1 MAHAIDTAVH
11 PVPFEIHRDEATGHQ
26 AASNGQLLLV
36 LRDPAGRIFRRR
48 GVRGLMRGTPA
59 DVLLPKLNE
68 FLGELLQQPNMSPQA
83 AAARLQA
90 IAGLLPCDPPQQI
103 EWAVMQLDDV
113 YVYSDG
119 ANVVVTKEDLYP

>member
-1 MAHAIDTAVH
+1 MSGVVESVVQAVS
-11 PVPFEIHRDEATGHQ
+11 FEIHRDDATGHQ
-26 AASNGQLLLV
+26 AASNGQMLLV
-36 LRDPAGRIFRRR
+36 LRDPAGRVFRRR

-68 FLGELLQQPNMSPQA
+68 FLGELLQQPDMTPQA

-90 IAGLLPCDPPQQI
+90 IAGLLPCDPPQHI
-103 EWAVMQLDDV
+103 EWAVVQLDDV

-119 ANVVVTKEDLYP
+119 ANVIVTKEDLSP

>member
-1 MAHAIDTAVH
+1 MSGAVESVVHA
-11 PVPFEIHRDEATGHQ
+11 VPFEIHRDEATGHQ
-26 AASNGQLLLV
+26 AASNGQVLLV
-36 LRDPAGRIFRRR
+36 LRDPAGRVFRRR

-59 DVLLPKLNE
+59 DVLLPKLNA
-68 FLGELLQQPNMSPQA
+68 FLGELLQQPDMTPQA

-103 EWAVMQLDDV
+103 EWAVVQLDDV

-119 ANVVVTKEDLYP
+119 VNVIVTKEDLSP